1 MFVTPHGRHSRAS
14 GYHRTHTA
22 PERAYRQR
30 QDGREGERQVPRN
43 GQNGE
48 PDRPEADFQPDL
60 RFQEQHHGRLAH
72 LPHLG
77 EHVPG
82 LHWKAGALP
91 GWLRKTEGENRWPAT
106 ITVLVAIA
114 LQIVTPD
121 RYALHPRLLLPIL
134 EAVLLLAL
142 IAANPVRLQRAHPAI
157 RFCSLALTVL
167 MAIANFA
174 SVVMLIDQILKHH
187 ASNATALLG
196 GGVNIWITNII
207 VFALC
212 YWEFDR
218 GGPAARAE
226 ASRPY
231 PDFLF
236 PQMMDPSKAHESW
249 EPTFVDYLYLSFTNS
264 TAFSPTDTM
273 PMVPWA
279 KLVMLA
285 QSMISLVTVAL
296 VAARAVNIL
305 T

>member
-1 MFVTPHGRHSRAS
+1 MTHGDDDGYPGADYPGQRA
-14 GYHRTHTA
+14 
-22 PERAYRQR
+22 
-30 QDGREGERQVPRN
+30 GRFP
-43 GQNGE
+43 
-48 PDRPEADFQPDL
+48 P
-60 RFQEQHHGRLAH
+60 
-72 LPHLG
+72 LPQMP

-82 LHWKAGALP
+82 LHWKTGALP

-106 ITVLVAIA
+106 ITVLVAIV
-114 LQIVTPD
+114 LQVVIPD

-134 EAVLLLAL
+134 EGVLLLAL

-157 RFCSLALTVL
+157 RAGSLALTVL
-167 MAIANFA
+167 MAVANFA
-174 SVVMLIDQILKHH
+174 SVVFLIDQILRHH

-196 GGVNIWITNII
+196 GGVDIWITNII
-207 VFALC
+207 VFSLF

-226 ASRPY
+226 GTRPY

-279 KLVMLA
+279 KLVMLF